1 MFLKNKK
8 ILVIIGGG
16 ISAYKSLDLIRLLKK
31 KQVEIKTVLT
41 KSGKEFVTPL
51 SLASLAGAKAYEDI
65 FDVNNESE
73 IDHISLSRWADII
86 LVMPTTANLMAKL
99 TAGKAEDLATTIIL
113 ASNKEVILV
122 PAMNVRMWIHKAT
135 QRNFKTLLDFG
146 YKFLG
151 PIKGEMA
158 CGEYGEGK
166 MSSPRQIFSY
176 LNNYFKDK
184 NLVKKKKIITAL
196 VTTGPTR
203 EYLDPV
209 RFISNESSGKQG
221 YEVALA
227 LSKLGIKTTLVAG
240 PSKIN
245 FSKEVITK
253 NVMSGS
259 EMMNEVKNSLPVD
272 IAVCAAAVSDFKPLK
287 KNKRKIKKNNNNSS
301 IIKLEKNLDIL
312 EYLGKNN
319 KLRPKIVVGFSAETE
334 NLIENSKIKLKD
346 KYCDLIVAND
356 VSSKDSGFNVDYNK
370 VSIIDKYGKILSI
383 RKNKKSFIATKI
395 AKKILEEYLVDD
407 KNIN

>member
-176 LNNYFKDK
+176 LNNYFKEK
-184 NLVKKKKIITAL
+184 NLVKKKKITAL